1 MNALLKYMIA
11 AFILLTGCEASD
23 MNTKNREIELSLG
36 VSIDTVLASTTVKL
50 RKDCDDTMCLY
61 QFIVPSKSSELI
73 TVKVRSASTI
83 LAIENVS
90 STTVVTNPLGLITD
104 IDVYV
109 AGVSTHAKH
118 EDAMAYFYQ
127 QVQNL
132 DAAGWQRYIFPNEA
146 RIPGIEAGKFTNLN
160 EVLGKNVGTGPW
172 MDPNLKLTKQVWVSL
187 PMINT
192 WMFYSGHEYLDL
204 MVQRENSKDDP
215 QNRGSYLFTWTFKS
229 ESEFYAEFVRGE
241 DRARWRELLPA
252 ELTRMGKERQ
262 KTEAQLKKMGIK
274 IDENYKDAKPPVEAG

>member
-36 VSIDTVLASTTVKL
+36 VSIDTVLASTSVKL

-73 TVKVRSASTI
+73 TVKVRSASTT

-127 QVQNL
+127 QVQHLN
-132 DAAGWQRYIFPNEA
+132 AAGWQRYIFPNEA
-146 RIPGIEAGKFTNLN
+146 RIPSKEASKFTNLN

-192 WMFYSGHEYLDL
+192 WMFYSGNEYLDL

-229 ESEFYAEFVRGE
+229 ESEFYAEFVRAE

>member
-1 MNALLKYMIA
+1 MIA

-36 VSIDTVLASTTVKL
+36 VSIDTVLASTSVKL

-90 STTVVTNPLGLITD
+90 STTIVTNPLGLITD

-109 AGVSTHAKH
+109 AGVSTNAKH

-132 DAAGWQRYIFPNEA
+132 NAAGWQRYIFPNEA
-146 RIPGIEAGKFTNLN
+146 RIPGTEAGKFTNIN

-229 ESEFYAEFVRGE
+229 ESEFYAEFVRAE
-241 DRARWRELLPA
+241 DHARWRELLPA

>member
-1 MNALLKYMIA
+1 MNATLKYMIA
-11 AFILLTGCEASD
+11 VFILLTGCEASD
-23 MNTKNREIELSLG
+23 MNTKNREVELSLG
-36 VSIDTVLASTTVKL
+36 VSIDTVLASTSVKL

-61 QFIVPSKSSELI
+61 QFMVPSKSSELI
-73 TVKVRSASTI
+73 TIKIRSASSI

-90 STTVVTNPLGLITD
+90 STTIVTNPLGLITD

-109 AGVSTHAKH
+109 AGVSTNAKH

-132 DAAGWQRYIFPNEA
+132 NAAGWQRYIFPNEA
-146 RIPGIEAGKFTNLN
+146 RIPGTEAGKFTNIN

-229 ESEFYAEFVRGE
+229 ESEFYAEFVRAE
-241 DRARWRELLPA
+241 DHARWRELLPA

>member
-36 VSIDTVLASTTVKL
+36 VSIDTVLASTSVKL

-146 RIPGIEAGKFTNLN
+146 RIPGTEAGKFTNLN

-192 WMFYSGHEYLDL
+192 WMFYSGQEYLDL

>member
-11 AFILLTGCEASD
+11 AFILLTGCEDSD

-36 VSIDTVLASTTVKL
+36 VSIDTVLASTSVKL

-90 STTVVTNPLGLITD
+90 STTIVTNPLGLITD

-146 RIPGIEAGKFTNLN
+146 RIPGTEADKFTNLN